1 MPLFIILVAVP
12 IVEIGLFIEVGGW
25 IGLWPTLAIVVATAL
40 AGAALLRSQGRGVMA
55 DLQGRLQAGG
65 DPTGPI
71 AHGAMI
77 LFAGALLLT
86 PGFFTDAVGFALLVP
101 PVRAALL
108 RWGAARFA
116 GNIHVSTFGA
126 GGPGRADGPR
136 GPHGRG
142 AAGDVV
148 DGEYE
153 AEPEPAPP
161 GERVEGP
168 AAETPPRPG
177 GGSGWTRP

>member
-1 MPLFIILVAVP
+1 MPLFVLLVAVP
-12 IVEIGLFIEVGGW
+12 IIEIALFIEVGDW
-25 IGLWPTLAIVVATAL
+25 LGLWPTLAIVIATAV
-40 AGAALLRSQGRGVMA
+40 AGAALLRSQGRGVLA
-55 DLQGRLQAGG
+55 DLQGRLQDGG

-116 GNIHVSTFGA
+116 ASVQVRTFGA
-126 GGPGRADGPR
+126 SARPRPGPGPM
-136 GPHGRG
+136 GRG
-142 AAGDVV
+142 RGDVV
-148 DGEYE
+148 EGEWTDLE
-153 AEPEPAPP
+153 DAAGRGGPDDPGAPL
-161 GERVEGP
+161 E
-168 AAETPPRPG
+168 PPRPRKP
-177 GGSGWTRP
+177 GGSGWTRE

>member
-1 MPLFIILVAVP
+1 MPLFLILVAVP
-12 IVEIGLFIEVGGW
+12 IIEIALFIEVGGW
-25 IGLWPTLAIVVATAL
+25 LGLWPTLAIVIATAM

-55 DLQGRLQAGG
+55 ELQGRLRQGG

-116 GNIHVSTFGA
+116 GAVHVQTFGTGA
-126 GGPGRADGPR
+126 GPGARRPGGPGDVVEGEFTAEAPDDAP
-136 GPHGRG
+136 
-142 AAGDVV
+142 AAGEVSGP
-148 DGEYE
+148 DGNN
-153 AEPEPAPP
+153 
-161 GERVEGP
+161 G
-168 AAETPPRPG
+168 PPRA